1 MIVVAVIAGLAA
13 VAIPSWIADSRRGKY
28 DPEIS
33 AMFSEIS
40 TKEEA
45 YKSEIGNGSYLS
57 APLCPAAVSPVTGQN
72 FNTICVNPAG
82 NWNTL
87 RVNASDTAIR
97 CTYVVTVGAAGSTPA
112 PPAGFSFFAN
122 PAGAWYYM
130 VATCDMDNNAA
141 TTNAT
146 FFQSS
151 VDTKLQKLNYG
162 Q

>member
-1 MIVVAVIAGLAA
+1 MSTAITSLVSPSLPQRLARSRRAAWYDGHVSRPSRDQRGFTLIELMIVVAVIAGLAA

-57 APLCPAAVSPVTGQN
+57 APLCPGAVSPVTGQN

-97 CTYVVTVGAAGSTPA
+97 CTYVVTVGA
-112 PPAGFSFFAN
+112 
-122 PAGAWYYM
+122 
-130 VATCDMDNNAA
+130 
-141 TTNAT
+141 
-146 FFQSS
+146 
-151 VDTKLQKLNYG
+151 
-162 Q
+162 